1 MCRTKPV
8 GRAAAMI
15 ATAPPALPGRRGRGR
30 TFLTMAT
37 SGHPGRTARR
47 PPLAAHRSPPDG
59 RRRGTA
65 HASARAAGG

>member
-8 GRAAAMI
+8 GRAAAVI
-15 ATAPPALPGRRGRGR
+15 ATAPPALPGGRGRGR

-47 PPLAAHRSPPDG
+47 RTARRQDG

-65 HASARAAGG
+65 RASARAAGG